1 MNESRS
7 IPRVEVDRSSYRPE
21 LPQPVWREVEGFV
34 KATIEGVSG
43 KTAYASADLSL
54 VTTRLAVWA
63 VTTAGLDLDR
73 RTLFNRHVIA
83 RFVRVGLP
91 EYNEAARGNL
101 RSQLLR
107 IAESLLDPRDV
118 PLRLAPMKAAD
129 PSRPFSRKD
138 VVVLRS
144 WAETQSTPNRR
155 TNARVLLALGLGA
168 GLSAVEIG
176 TLTVD
181 AIAVSRAGV
190 TLQIGGGR
198 QRVVPVLREWEE
210 PLRARRSQ
218 LADGRFAFRERH
230 SANYDN
236 LISNFVA
243 RGKSVEV
250 VPQSQRMRATWIVH
264 HLDRGTPIVS
274 LARAAGVESFEAF
287 TRYLRF
293 VEPPADDWL
302 DRLR

>member
-1 MNESRS
+1 VESF
-7 IPRVEVDRSSYRPE
+7 VE
-21 LPQPVWREVEGFV
+21 
-34 KATIEGVSG
+34 ATVTAAEG
-43 KTAYASADLSL
+43 KTPYDSRDLFL
-54 VTTRLAVWA
+54 VTTRIAVWA
-63 VTTAGLDLDR
+63 VTTAGLELDQ

-107 IAESLLDPRDV
+107 LAEVLLDPRDV
-118 PLRLAPMKAAD
+118 PLRLAPMKPAD
-129 PSRPFSRKD
+129 PSRPYSSKEL
-138 VVVLRS
+138 VILRG
-144 WAETQSTPNRR
+144 WAETQSTAGRR

-168 GLSAVEIG
+168 GLSAAEIG
-176 TLTVD
+176 SLTVEN
-181 AIAVSRAGV
+181 IAVTEEGV
-190 TLQIGGGR
+190 TLQITGGR
-198 QRVVPVLREWEE
+198 HRVVPVLREWED
-210 PLRARRSQ
+210 PLRARRVQ
-218 LADGRFAFRERH
+218 LVDGRFAFREGH
-230 SANYDN
+230 SVNYDN

-250 VPQSQRMRATWIVH
+250 VPQSQRMRATWIVR
-264 HLDRGTPIVS
+264 HLDRGTPMVL

-293 VEPPADDWL
+293 AEPPSGDWL